1 MTTWSRTLGAPSGDP
16 PEEDTVILEG
26 NKMVPEGNKMVP
38 DRLVVMHGS
47 WQPTVTFPSVPRRG
61 VTVLQRTEQE
71 LPLVRGF
78 RPGGTS

>member
-1 MTTWSRTLGAPSGDP
+1 
-16 PEEDTVILEG
+16 
-26 NKMVPEGNKMVP
+26 MVP

-71 LPLVRGF
+71 LPLVRGRKNRNGF

>member
-26 NKMVPEGNKMVP
+26 NKMVP
-38 DRLVVMHGS
+38 DHLVVMHGS

>member
-1 MTTWSRTLGAPSGDP
+1 MTTWSRTLGAPSRDP
-16 PEEDTVILEG
+16 PEEDIVIL
-26 NKMVPEGNKMVP
+26 EGNKMVP

-71 LPLVRGF
+71 LPLVRGRKNRNGF